1 MGVEGRLAHA
11 TPTLTLP
18 LSTRGGEKSGMK
30 IHWTILLLLPLI
42 GGCAGEPFVRE
53 PLPVLHHPDPKAL
66 RNAFARTVTD
76 RFISDDTVI
85 IQAPFR
91 NDLAVLG
98 VLRVDRVAG
107 TFELVGLNHLGVKLF
122 DLNGD
127 RQGTTVR
134 FAIPPLM
141 NLHQVLV
148 AIGDDI
154 RRMYFD
160 LVPGGRAEV
169 QIERRD
175 VKFTQKENGGRLVYV
190 FGGQPGVLLEKRSIG
205 FFGAVWRV
213 RYYRYE
219 SQEASLY
226 PAGIVMDNNQFHYRI
241 IVKNRDREI
250 Q

>member
-1 MGVEGRLAHA
+1 
-11 TPTLTLP
+11 
-18 LSTRGGEKSGMK
+18 MK
-30 IHWTILLLLPLI
+30 RRWAILLLLPLI

-53 PLPVLHHPDPKAL
+53 PLPVQHHPDPSAI
-66 RNAFARTVTD
+66 RDEFARTMTD

-141 NLHQVLV
+141 KQQEVLV
-148 AIGDDI
+148 AMGDDI

-160 LVPGGRAEV
+160 LLPGHSAAA
-169 QIERRD
+169 QIERTD
-175 VKFTQKENGGRLVYV
+175 VKFTQKEPGGRLVYE
-190 FGGQPGVLLEKRSIG
+190 FGGRPGVLLEKKLIG

-219 SQEASLY
+219 SQGASLY
-226 PAGIVMDNNQFHYRI
+226 PRGIVMDNSWFHYRI

>member
-1 MGVEGRLAHA
+1 
-11 TPTLTLP
+11 
-18 LSTRGGEKSGMK
+18 MK
-30 IHWTILLLLPLI
+30 MRWTILLLLPLVA
-42 GGCAGEPFVRE
+42 GCAGEPFVRE

-66 RNAFARTVTD
+66 RDAFARTVTD

-91 NDLAVLG
+91 SDLAVLG

-122 DLNGD
+122 DLTGD
-127 RQGTTVR
+127 RHGTAVR

-141 NLHQVLV
+141 KQQEVLL

-160 LVPGGRAEV
+160 LVPGRNAV
-169 QIERRD
+169 AQIERTD
-175 VKFTQKENGGRLVYV
+175 VKFTQKEPGERLVYE

-219 SQEASLY
+219 SQQASLY
-226 PAGIVMDNNQFHYRI
+226 PRGIVMDNSEFHYRI
-241 IVKNRDREI
+241 IVKNRDREM

>member
-1 MGVEGRLAHA
+1 
-11 TPTLTLP
+11 
-18 LSTRGGEKSGMK
+18 MK
-30 IHWTILLLLPLI
+30 MRWAILLLLPLV

-53 PLPVLHHPDPKAL
+53 PLPVLNHPDPNAL
-66 RNAFARTVTD
+66 RDAFARSVTD

-85 IQAPFR
+85 IQAPLR

-122 DLNGD
+122 DLTSD
-127 RQGTTVR
+127 RRGTTVR

-141 NLHQVLV
+141 KQTDVLL
-148 AIGDDI
+148 AMGQDI

-160 LVPGGRAEV
+160 LVPGRRAV
-169 QIERRD
+169 ARVERTD
-175 VKFTQKENGGRLVYV
+175 VKFIQKEPGGKLVYE

-205 FFGAVWRV
+205 FFGTVWRV

-219 SQEASLY
+219 SQAASLY
-226 PAGIVMDNNQFHYRI
+226 PRGIVMDNSQFHYRI

>member
-1 MGVEGRLAHA
+1 MRWA
-11 TPTLTLP
+11 
-18 LSTRGGEKSGMK
+18 
-30 IHWTILLLLPLI
+30 ILLLVPLI

-53 PLPVLHHPDPKAL
+53 PLPVEHNPDPMAL
-66 RNAFARTVTD
+66 RDAFARTVSN

-85 IQAPFR
+85 IQLPFR

-127 RQGTTVR
+127 RQGTHVR
-134 FAIPPLM
+134 FAIPPLAK
-141 NLHQVLV
+141 QQDVLL
-148 AIGDDI
+148 AMGDDI

-160 LVPGGRAEV
+160 LLPGRSAAA
-169 QIERRD
+169 QIERTD
-175 VKFTQKENGGRLVYV
+175 VKFTQKEPGGRLVYEL
-190 FGGQPGVLLEKRSIG
+190 GGRPGVLLEKKLIG

-219 SQEASLY
+219 SQGASLY
-226 PAGIVMDNNQFHYRI
+226 PRGIVMDNSRFHYRI